1 MGLYWGGLIFG
12 RLATQKSGG
21 LIFGGAYIWGGL
33 LSEVYGTLV
42 PCFRLIVLKILQ
54 KQKVMVCLFFQTSVL
69 CECVGI

>member
-1 MGLYWGGLIFG
+1 MGLYWGGAYI
-12 RLATQKSGG
+12 RKACNAKKWW
-21 LIFGGAYIWGGL
+21 AYIWGGL

-69 CECVGI
+69 CECVGM